1 DREVSAAKLSASFAD
16 ESEEYNIEKRYMR
29 KDGQIIWVQINWTAV
44 RAAEG
49 HPLRTV
55 ANIQDITERKRAEE
69 SLQAKEAQLRAILD
83 HSTAVIF
90 VKDLAGRYLRIN
102 RWYEVL
108 RGVTEAEVKGKTD
121 YDLYAKEIADAV
133 RANDQEVIAA
143 DMPLQFEE
151 RVALVDGLHD
161 FISVKF
167 PIRDDSG
174 RPYAVC
180 GIATHITERKR
191 TDNTERKRA
200 ETALRESQ
208 ALYKAVLGSLVAH
221 IAVIDRDGNIIAVN
235 EAWKRFA
242 RENGGAAFADS
253 MGINYLDVCRR
264 AQEQGEGE
272 I

>member
-151 RVALVDGLHD
+151 QVALVDGIHD

-167 PIRDDSG
+167 PLRDDS
-174 RPYAVC
+174 RRAYAVC
-180 GIATHITERKR
+180 GIATDI
-191 TDNTERKRA
+191 TERKRA

-208 ALYKAVLGSLVAH
+208 ALNQAVLGSLVAH
-221 IAVIDRDGNIIAVN
+221 IAVLDRDGNIIAVN
-235 EAWKRFA
+235 EAWSAGFQMHVAKPVEPA
-242 RENGGAAFADS
+242 ELAIV
-253 MGINYLDVCRR
+253 INSLVRR
-264 AQEQGEGE
+264 PSRSKKT
-272 I
+272 